1 MAKDINKKEFTEET
15 KLKLEIFQECFR
27 EWYPVF
33 IHHKYI
39 TNVLIYDM
47 LQEVVWMRWA
57 TMVHRLSYCKRQKEK
72 ISNTALSCLN
82 KMLRKYILDSM
93 NC

>member
-33 IHHKYI
+33 IHNK
-39 TNVLIYDM
+39 
-47 LQEVVWMRWA
+47 
-57 TMVHRLSYCKRQKEK
+57 
-72 ISNTALSCLN
+72 SNFRNT
-82 KMLRKYILDSM
+82 II
-93 NC
+93 